1 MPAPAVVS
9 TGVYGATVKTEAAA
23 VEMAATMET
32 VPTMT
37 AMTAMTAV
45 ATPTTMATTGRC
57 EVWGERCGTY
67 GNGTGKG
74 DESFPQHGCVSSS
87 EHRPHGLKIAP
98 AAYADLNGLIK
109 CV

>member
-37 AMTAMTAV
+37 AMTAAMTA
-45 ATPTTMATTGRC
+45 AMTTTTGRC
-57 EVWGERCGTY
+57 EVWGSRYGTDS
-67 GNGTGKG
+67 NSTGKG
-74 DESFPQHGCVSSS
+74 DESFS
-87 EHRPHGLKIAP
+87 
-98 AAYADLNGLIK
+98 
-109 CV
+109 

>member
-9 TGVYGATVKTEAAA
+9 TGVYGTTVEAEATAAETTTVEMAAA
-23 VEMAATMET
+23 VET
-32 VPTMT
+32 VPT
-37 AMTAMTAV
+37 MTAV

-57 EVWGERCGTY
+57 EVWGERCGANC
-67 GNGTGKG
+67 NGTGKG
-74 DESFPQHGCVSSS
+74 DESFSQHGSASFS
-87 EHRPHGLKIAP
+87 EHRPHRLRIAP